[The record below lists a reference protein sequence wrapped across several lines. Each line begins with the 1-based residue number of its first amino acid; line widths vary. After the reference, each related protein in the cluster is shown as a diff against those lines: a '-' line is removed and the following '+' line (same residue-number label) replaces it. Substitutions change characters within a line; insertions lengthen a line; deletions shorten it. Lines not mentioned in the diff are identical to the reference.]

1 MFGNAPLMHSL
12 AGIAG
17 LGKAPTGAALIAK
30 KLKGLPADAREKV
43 QAAQKAHKEAMA
55 KLRAGH
61 ATTLDE
67 IFAAYRASLPVKVS
81 PAELKAARRV
91 IGNFLLMEYDTAP
104 GIESN
109 STELVVNGKV
119 VASRPSAIAQYMK
132 VCPGEFGA
140 DKASRRAANA
150 LLDLLG
156 SGVRVNDHDGKAFI
170 AAGRSTGGRVVSP
183 DACLTVQVNKNL
195 RKAANRAV
203 NEAVRDIGRGR
214 VANSM
219 QEELPFEPSAEAKA
233 YDRRRA
239 AEKMAESY
247 AKDIYKKRR
256 GGKKAA
262 SAKKSSGKKSTR
274 KKSSK
279 K

>member
-30 KLKGLPADAREKV
+30 KLKGLPPDAREKV

-55 KLRAGH
+55 KLRSGH

-67 IFAAYRASLPVKVS
+67 IFAAYRASLPVKAS

-119 VASRPSAIAQYMK
+119 IASRPSAIAQYMK
-132 VCPGEFGA
+132 VCPGEFGN

-195 RKAANRAV
+195 RKAANKAV
-203 NEAVRDIGRGR
+203 NEAVRDIGRGA
-214 VANSM
+214 VYNEM
-219 QEELPFEPSAEAKA
+219 QETLPFEPSAEAKA
-233 YDRRRA
+233 YDKRRA
-239 AEKMAESY
+239 AQKNAEAY
-247 AKDIYKKRR
+247 AKDLFKKRR
-256 GGKKAA
+256 A
-262 SAKKSSGKKSTR
+262 KSSGKKSSAKKSTR
-274 KKSSK
+274 KSSK